1 MKRLLTFTSVVIL
14 VLVFSGVLLAQS
26 NPALG
31 TWKLDLAKSKYS
43 PAGTAPKSDVL
54 IYEAQGDGVKV
65 SSNGVAWDGSRIAFS
80 FATNYDGK
88 DFAVSGTGF
97 PNGADSIA
105 VKRIDSNTS
114 TATGK
119 KAGKVVYTRRLV
131 VSKDGKVMTITAKG
145 TDEQGHPTS
154 STSVWEKQ

>member
-1 MKRLLTFTSVVIL
+1 MKRLLTLTPVVIL

-31 TWKLDLAKSKYS
+31 TWKLNLAKSKYS

-80 FATNYDGK
+80 FTTNYDGK
-88 DFAVSGTGF
+88 DSAVSGTGF
-97 PNGADSIA
+97 PNAADTIA

-119 KAGKVVYTRRLV
+119 KAGKVVYTRTLV

>member
-80 FATNYDGK
+80 FTTNYDGT
-88 DFAVSGTGF
+88 DSAVSGTGF
-97 PNGADSIA
+97 PNAADTIA